1 MTVRDKFDHLAISL
15 YVCQSRSRQKLSLII
30 RVMSSCTLFDS
41 ESGVD
46 ASAKRA
52 KAAIAEAAR
61 AEGRTE
67 TRPPSL
73 CDVVTLLLES
83 NSSSYC
89 NEEVPPL
96 RVWPPDL
103 VQSRVAASL
112 LSC

>member
-1 MTVRDKFDHLAISL
+1 MVRDIFDHLTISL
-15 YVCQSRSRQKLSLII
+15 FLCQSRSRQKLSLII
-30 RVMSSCTLFDS
+30 RLMSSCTSYES

-46 ASAKRA
+46 VSVKRA

-96 RVWPPDL
+96 RV
-103 VQSRVAASL
+103 
-112 LSC
+112 